1 MIHNDEGKKFT
12 DDNYARKDEVRSI
25 YNVDDISSVWSKV
38 LSYRSFFNE
47 ESELP
52 NCEGVHYQICLTK
65 KILSLAYDLQRKL
78 RNDKLVLFSCEKE
91 VQDQFR
97 FFMEKNSLSLTA
109 KKNGINITNSTLDSI
124 ASGSVESLS
133 SSLFLIQAYAEAFQK
148 GCNESCFSIE
158 SIHRIN
164 NNLLGKDENDSP
176 SLRDKP
182 SQDLYNTL
190 EDYPTEKISNA
201 FSSLRAFLNQDSIP
215 LLLKPLG
222 RIYFFF
228 SVRPYSYFNEET
240 AALAAKAFLSTS
252 GLGLTGYALDFESVA
267 FSKDFQRR
275 KTCEGTLDL
284 TYFLL
289 PALNYR
295 AHIQDTNHELR
306 NKLISSVSSNVD
318 EKESNVS
325 NSADIPVDS
334 LSNSQALPFFPKGK
348 NAIEIEETAR
358 NLRQVYP
365 YLKKKQAHFYAG
377 HCTIGLH
384 YTIEQFKRCEDT
396 VYETARTSME
406 GLAQRGFYKKE
417 LIGKKFV
424 YTPIPMGGHENK

>member
-1 MIHNDEGKKFT
+1 M
-12 DDNYARKDEVRSI
+12 
-25 YNVDDISSVWSKV
+25 
-38 LSYRSFFNE
+38 
-47 ESELP
+47 
-52 NCEGVHYQICLTK
+52 
-65 KILSLAYDLQRKL
+65 
-78 RNDKLVLFSCEKE
+78 
-91 VQDQFR
+91 
-97 FFMEKNSLSLTA
+97 
-109 KKNGINITNSTLDSI
+109 
-124 ASGSVESLS
+124 
-133 SSLFLIQAYAEAFQK
+133 
-148 GCNESCFSIE
+148 
-158 SIHRIN
+158 
-164 NNLLGKDENDSP
+164 GKDENDNP

-190 EDYPTEKISNA
+190 ADYPTEKISNA

-417 LIGKKFV
+417 LLGKKFV